1 MCYPIL
7 FLHIYDIR
15 LTKYYETLN
24 ALWIASPDGS
34 RHFLKAS
41 CHCAATSV
49 EHAIEDWNRTVWSAS
64 LTCENIFE
72 KILR

>member
-7 FLHIYDIR
+7 FLHIYDMR

-24 ALWIASPDGS
+24 ALWIASDGS
-34 RHFLKAS
+34 RHFLAS

-49 EHAIEDWNRTVWSAS
+49 ERN
-64 LTCENIFE
+64 
-72 KILR
+72 